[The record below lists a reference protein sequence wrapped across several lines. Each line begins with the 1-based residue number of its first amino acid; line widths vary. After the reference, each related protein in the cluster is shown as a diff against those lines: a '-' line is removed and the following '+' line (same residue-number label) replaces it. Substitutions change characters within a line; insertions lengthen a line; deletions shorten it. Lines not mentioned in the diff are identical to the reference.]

1 MNIWTNGCFD
11 IIHAGHIELF
21 KFAKSLGDKLIVGID
36 ADTRVRELKGKNRP
50 INTLKYRLIVLE
62 SIKYIDKIVVF
73 DSDISLCK
81 HVIDNYINIMVVG
94 SDHKNHNIVGKNEH
108 TKIVFFD
115 RVFDLSTSSLCQK
128 S

>member
-21 KFAKSLGDKLIVGID
+21 KFAKSLGNKLIVGT
-36 ADTRVRELKGKNRP
+36 DTDDRIKQLKGKDRP
-50 INTLKYRLIVLE
+50 INILKHRLIILE

-73 DSDISLCK
+73 DSNDLLSK
-81 HVIDNYINIMVVG
+81 HIIDNQIDIIVVG
-94 SDHKNHNIVGKNEH
+94 DDHKNDTIVGSNEH
-108 TKIVFFD
+108 TKIVFFN
-115 RVFDLSTSSLCQK
+115 RVFNLSTSSLCQK